1 MTHEDRLYN
10 CLPLYHSTGLMLGL
24 SAVISTGASVFI
36 KRKFSASSFWAEVQK
51 HQTTT
56 FIYVGELC
64 RYLSL
69 QEPCEEEKNNPI
81 RSMVGNGLRPDLW
94 DCFRGRFG
102 VKRIAEIYGA
112 SEGACMFMNMLNKD
126 KTIGMTNATVAL
138 LEYDVASDELKRNSD
153 GFCLKTIQDLFYLS
167 QYYCK
172 WFDLKS
178 HLQ

>member
-1 MTHEDRLYN
+1 MPKAAIFPNAKIVAASVNITVGGYQMTYEDRLYN

-94 DCFRGRFG
+94 DC
-102 VKRIAEIYGA
+102 
-112 SEGACMFMNMLNKD
+112 
-126 KTIGMTNATVAL
+126 L
-138 LEYDVASDELKRNSD
+138 LYTSPSPRDS
-153 GFCLKTIQDLFYLS
+153 
-167 QYYCK
+167 
-172 WFDLKS
+172 
-178 HLQ
+178 